1 MGTELALS
9 YNEEQIG
16 LIKSTVARGTS
27 NDELKLFLY
36 TAKRTGLDPL
46 AKQIHAIKRWNSKE
60 GKEVM
65 AIQTGIDGYR
75 LIAERSGKYAGQVG
89 PFWCGADGVWKDV
102 WLDKGNP
109 SAAKVGVMR
118 SDFKEPLWGVARFD
132 AYKQEGKNGL
142 TPLWLKMADVMI
154 AKCAEALA
162 LRKSFPQ
169 ELSGI
174 YTHEEMAQADSIEP
188 PAQAVKPSTPLLSQ
202 GEKKA
207 EPEKKSDPNSEAN
220 NGAVETVLP
229 GEKTPAPVQGEI
241 EQKFSKGF
249 EKPLDLQMVDTFG
262 DIEGHAESYLV
273 KIGWIKSGQKI
284 TAITEDAKKRLL
296 AKPKMF
302 RDAVE
307 NYRKAQAKEGGK

>member
-1 MGTELALS
+1 MGTEIMAYS
-9 YNEEQIG
+9 EDQIS
-16 LIKSTVARGTS
+16 LIKTTVAKGTTD
-27 NDELKLFLY
+27 NELKLFLY

-46 AKQIHAIKRWNSKE
+46 ARQLHAIKRWNSKE

-75 LIAERSGKYAGQVG
+75 LIAERSGKYTGQVG
-89 PFWCGADGVWKDV
+89 PFWCGADGAWRDI
-102 WLDKGNP
+102 WLEKGNP
-109 SAAKVGVMR
+109 YAAKVGVLR

-132 AYKQEGKNGL
+132 AYKQEGKSGL

-162 LRKSFPQ
+162 LRKAFPQ

-174 YTHEEMAQADSIEP
+174 YTHEEMAQADSQEP
-188 PAQAVKPSTPLLSQ
+188 PAQAVAPGKPLLSQ

-207 EPEKKSDPNSEAN
+207 EPEKTTEPVK
-220 NGAVETVLP
+220 
-229 GEKTPAPVQGEI
+229 KTAEPESPAPAQGEI

-262 DIEGHAESYLV
+262 DIEGYAESYLV